1 MDDRERVAVAS
12 SVAALRYALAHED
25 WRVVAAAALG
35 VLEDAIGGKV
45 DIDLT
50 EEMVR
55 RHFLTG

>member
-1 MDDRERVAVAS
+1 MDDRERVAVTS
-12 SVAALRYALAHED
+12 SAAALRYALAHED
-25 WRVVAAAALG
+25 WRVVAAALG

-55 RHFLTG
+55 HFLSR